1 MAESFFPHQTLIQRA
16 IIRRIDGSSFDLL
29 AKNQGNTPF
38 FKLLMRES
46 IFEPMIT
53 GTLFVQDKG
62 NYGEKLNF
70 VGGEIL
76 EIDVETPISEGDSD
90 LQFPNDSLGLVSQDS
105 LAQNLKFYIHR
116 VRSLTDDATTEID
129 AEVGPATMWNLDF
142 GPYEM
147 LYFNK
152 TDAPLYNGEFIG
164 KIAGEDSLVEYF
176 ASKYFSPDV
185 SENSSAKEE
194 MDIEPTLNAIWYK
207 GNQASYPWGKNN
219 TPYLELG
226 RFMNYLAE
234 HAVSDENVGAVNYL
248 FWQDLNRWH
257 FRSVDSL
264 IRSQSNP
271 RTYKISNDKTG
282 KDKIQ
287 AFHISKQIDQSE
299 LLNSDAYR
307 AFYTHVEP
315 NYDDPYADYLPT
327 NDKLRK
333 QRIEYDYFT
342 DYEKWSH
349 VEGNPL
355 LPDSL
360 KYEDV
365 NSNELNDE
373 IYGWFSQK
381 EHNDQKPT
389 KLDYYGNVNQKNSMD
404 SWQTMF
410 DMTDLDFETLKK
422 VRNEVILPSKENYN
436 LYTRKR
442 LLKEKWNVYKYS
454 ICCDKQAVA
463 AAESGSGARIL
474 GWITGFERYSLPED
488 DETSFRHIWKYN
500 WVPVEVWL
508 KDEVYNLEELDSGNT
523 YDVVAKNGPFAVI
536 KLPQAEGVTLEAWNL
551 NELNNDTNILNPD
564 NPLFGDYLGP
574 GLSSLNLQYDTIQG
588 SDVGSFFSKNHYM
601 PVGGHITRSFDTVE
615 PPESVFNGQE
625 YATCILRTVGQLVEL
640 FEIPTTLSILGKTGS
655 DEQTPPTEKVYVFN
669 TENAVDESCIP
680 CLLET
685 EIIGV

>member
-16 IIRRIDGSSFDLL
+16 IIRNLDGSEFDLL

-38 FKLLMRES
+38 FKMLMRES
-46 IFEPMIT
+46 LFEPMVT

-62 NYGEKLNF
+62 NYGEKMNF
-70 VGGEIL
+70 VGGEII
-76 EIDVETPISEGDSD
+76 EIDIETPISEGDSE
-90 LQFPNDSLGLVSQDS
+90 LQFPNDSLGLVSREN
-105 LAQNLKFYIHR
+105 LTQNLKFYVHR
-116 VRSLTDDATTEID
+116 VRSLTDDATIEID
-129 AEVGPATMWNLDF
+129 SEVGPATMWNLDF

-147 LYFNK
+147 VYFNK
-152 TDAPLYNGEFIG
+152 TDAPLYNGEFTG

-176 ASKYFSPDV
+176 ANKYFTP
-185 SENSSAKEE
+185 SENSTAKEE
-194 MDIEPTLNAIWYK
+194 MDIEPTLNSIWYK
-207 GNQASYPWGKNN
+207 ANQASYPWGKNN

-226 RFMNYLAE
+226 RFMNYLSE
-234 HAVSDENVGAVNYL
+234 HAVSEDNVGAVNYL

-264 IRSQSNP
+264 IRAQSNP

-287 AFHISKQIDQSE
+287 SFHISKQIDQSE

-307 AFYTHVEP
+307 SFYVHVEP
-315 NYDDPYADYLPT
+315 NYDDPYSDYIPT

-349 VEGNPL
+349 IEENPL

-365 NSNELNDE
+365 NSNEMNDE

-410 DMTDLDFETLKK
+410 DMTDLDIETLKK
-422 VRNEVILPSKENYN
+422 VRNEVILASKENYN
-436 LYTRKR
+436 LYARKR

-463 AAESGSGARIL
+463 AVEGGSGARIL

-488 DETSFRHIWKYN
+488 DQGLVRKIWKYT
-500 WVPVEVWL
+500 WLPVEVWP
-508 KDEVYNLEELDSGNT
+508 KDEIENLQEIDDGIT
-523 YDVVAKNGPFAVI
+523 YDVVAKQGPFAVI
-536 KLPQAEGVTLEAWNL
+536 TLPQEQGVTLEAWNM
-551 NELNNDTNILNPD
+551 NELNNSFAPNELN
-564 NPLFGDYLGP
+564 LLYDYLGP
-574 GLSSLNLQYDTIQG
+574 GLNNYNLLGYNPEQITIEG
-588 SDVGSFFSKNHYM
+588 NLASYHYLPVGSIIPSTIGTYNDGINDVNTTDY
-601 PVGGHITRSFDTVE
+601 ISF
-615 PPESVFNGQE
+615 NLE
-625 YATCILRTVGQLVEL
+625 YAGQLVEL
-640 FEIPTTLSILGKTGS
+640 FQIPNQFSVLQKVQETEDQPLRENVYMFNVNNAIDGTCVPSILG
-655 DEQTPPTEKVYVFN
+655 E
-669 TENAVDESCIP
+669 
-680 CLLET
+680 LE
-685 EIIGV
+685 EI